1 MRENVL
7 KLFVCT
13 MVQLAL
19 SHVPMPGG
27 FRWERL
33 RCLLAFV
40 AAVFV
45 ALAVAPPALTQ
56 SQQQTDAHAHYDRGY
71 ARQSQGDLDGAI
83 ADYDQAIRL
92 EPTYGDA
99 YFNRGLARYDKGDFD
114 GAIADYDQP
123 SRSSRIRQPRR
134 CAKKTKAT

>member
-1 MRENVL
+1 MALRHDIVRENVL

-56 SQQQTDAHAHYDRGY
+56 SQQQTDALAHYDRGY
-71 ARQSQGDLDGAI
+71 ARQSRSGRIPLRDPPCPVGQVGEGVSPTLDAGPNMAGSYC
-83 ADYDQAIRL
+83 DV
-92 EPTYGDA
+92 EG
-99 YFNRGLARYDKGDFD
+99 
-114 GAIADYDQP
+114 
-123 SRSSRIRQPRR
+123 
-134 CAKKTKAT
+134 